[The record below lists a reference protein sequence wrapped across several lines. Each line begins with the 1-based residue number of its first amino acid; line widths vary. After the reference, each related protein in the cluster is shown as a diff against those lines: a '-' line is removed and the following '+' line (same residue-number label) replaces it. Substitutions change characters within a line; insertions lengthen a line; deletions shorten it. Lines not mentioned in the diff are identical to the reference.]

1 MIDYALTLTA
11 IVIFLIVK
19 NRDAF
24 IVAGAFVAVLASFE
38 LFEASAADYDLQG
51 AYCFALM
58 SSIWLAASV
67 YVKSKGL
74 SLALMSMA
82 WFVAACGIMDAF
94 MPLESV
100 STAILFELYPY
111 AMIVTQIIVLI
122 MAGRNGNDP
131 LFTDGG
137 ALSELSDSCRDTFKA
152 FGVR

>member
-11 IVIFLIVK
+11 ILIFLIVK

-24 IVAGAFVAVLASFE
+24 IVAGAFVAVLASFGTV
-38 LFEASAADYDLQG
+38 EASAADYDLQG
-51 AYCFALM
+51 AYCFAMM

-67 YVKSKGL
+67 YVKRKGL

-100 STAILFELYPY
+100 STEILFVLYPY
-111 AMIVTQIIVLI
+111 AMIATQIIVLT

-131 LFTDGG
+131 LFTNRG
-137 ALSELSDSCRDTFKA
+137 ALSEFGDSCCNTFKA
-152 FGVR
+152 LGFR